1 MNVSI
6 VFIERGLIVVSYGD
20 LSYYVCALLGEVV
33 ESLKVLIYES
43 ILLVM
48 DFFSLFSV
56 RVCGVLIH
64 EHDSDIPGLC
74 FSPVVIDES
83 SSCGEW

>member
-1 MNVSI
+1 MNVRS

-20 LSYYVCALLGEVV
+20 LSYYVCALLREVV

-64 EHDSDIPGLC
+64 EHNSDIPGLC
-74 FSPVVIDES
+74 FSPIIVNEP